1 MWLHDLRDGFVGD
14 FGQKL
19 KTVVRLVCAY
29 YYNTL
34 MSVLVNA
41 CV

>member
-29 YYNTL
+29 NTCML
-34 MSVLVNA
+34 MSVLVNTR
-41 CV
+41 V